1 MPPEMDNEN
10 RPALV
15 AFDLDGTLVDTM
27 QGFADVAADVISERR
42 GWTWERSREGYIETC
57 GAPFHQ
63 QMELLFPAHADNAE
77 GAAEFERRKEV
88 VFYEARMDPAV
99 KDALTALR
107 DAGLRLAV
115 TSNNFERLVRSMIE
129 REAAGLFD
137 EVLGFREGFAKGK
150 DHFEALWTRF
160 EMTPEGCV
168 FVGDSLSDLKKAADA
183 GTRFVGIHG
192 TFARER
198 FLALDASA
206 RTVGSVAELP
216 ALLSVRS
223 EIN

>member
-1 MPPEMDNEN
+1 MPPETELAQD
-10 RPALV
+10 ATLV

-42 GWTWERSREGYIETC
+42 GWPLARSREGYLETC

-63 QMELLFPAHADNAE
+63 QMEMLFPGHADNAE
-77 GAAEFERRKEV
+77 DAAEFERRKEV
-88 VFYEARMDPAV
+88 VFYRAKMDPAV
-99 KDALTALR
+99 REALR
-107 DAGLRLAV
+107 ALSAAGLRLAV

-129 REAAGLFD
+129 REAPEVFD
-137 EVLGFREGFAKGK
+137 QVLGFRDGFAKGK
-150 DHFEALWTRF
+150 HHFEALWSHF
-160 EMTPEGCV
+160 EIKPEACV

-198 FLALDASA
+198 FLELDASA
-206 RTVGSVAELP
+206 ATIGSVAELP
-216 ALLSVRS
+216 ALLGLIRL
-223 EIN
+223 